1 MSKRK
6 VISPCVS
13 VCRIDDNNMCEGC
26 GRSLKEI
33 REWSIYSDKR
43 RSIIMKRLD
52 TKLVKQVKVGEF
64 LRRIISFS
72 NNQPTL

>member
-26 GRSLKEI
+26 GRTIKEI
-33 REWSIYSDKR
+33 REWAIYSDKR

-52 TKLVKQVKVGEF
+52 T
-64 LRRIISFS
+64 
-72 NNQPTL
+72 

>member
-1 MSKRK
+1 MIKRK
-6 VISPCVS
+6 VINPCVS

-33 REWSIYSDKR
+33 REWSIYIDKR

-52 TKLVKQVKVGEF
+52 L
-64 LRRIISFS
+64 
-72 NNQPTL
+72 